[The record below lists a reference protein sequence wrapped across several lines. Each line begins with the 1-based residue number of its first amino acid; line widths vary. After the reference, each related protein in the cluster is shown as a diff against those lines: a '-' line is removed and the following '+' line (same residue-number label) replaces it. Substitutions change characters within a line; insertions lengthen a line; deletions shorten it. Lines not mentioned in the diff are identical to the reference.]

1 MMDGDGRAST
11 DPPSGLQTQTANDDD
26 TVVPPPPRR
35 EKDETS
41 NEKTNEKTLKFRFPP
56 MTADDLIAPSVI
68 HARWMCIL
76 QEEFGEAV
84 QFFDNKNQ
92 IIPRIDPIRMEQQ
105 LSKAQ
110 FLWHAQ
116 APKHGPTPP
125 PQPRSADRR
134 FTRYMIH
141 RMRTSCSLSEIKA
154 NPKVR
159 ALLKEHN
166 FYVNEHRWNETEWDT
181 MQLGFFF
188 GIDPSFYS
196 VDQATARITA
206 DIQKAM
212 AGKKTPKFK
221 LVFTSPKVTHGK
233 KSYSTKAYAIES
245 QRATSQEMIAILK
258 STFKNTGEFVP
269 YLMRRKHPEA
279 FLKLVRAQ
287 TQVLAKNRTIHLNYV
302 GSEAM
307 YYMSDHIT
315 AVEGVKAL
323 LPTKHSDMGQYK
335 VSVTEKDF
343 QRIRAHLQKYIQ
355 PWYDQF
361 VEPDARNPESMFP
374 GPPMVAPIEADDYSE
389 NEDSYMTVS
398 VNTALSLVT
407 VLSDDTIPEEAGIP
421 KTVTQTRNWAE
432 VASDSS
438 QISRA
443 TEATAQKACDPKTS
457 DLISA
462 LSTSQAQVDLLKEQ
476 VAELRA
482 EREETAKTIAEAVK
496 KQVEQILA
504 AKTPTTG
511 EDHITGQQFTLFV
524 QTQDR
529 KFDALTSMFTQMMA
543 AQQQFYKA
551 AVPHQ
556 QTATTYPG
564 TSPTLENKGP
574 SLGKRNATDDLEVVH
589 DPDRM
594 EIDDEETSR
603 KRSDYRATPQKA
615 SPPADLQR
623 PETPIEPRQLL
634 ESPSPC
640 KVPLPESPTIQ
651 HPPDTATT
659 PESSEDEAETKTQAS
674 HKVNKHTKY
683 QQQSMSRYLSDNP
696 SSNITHPPRITRVNS
711 DVAENDNQ
719 SSLSEA
725 EDDPLMQGSG
735 SESEPPTTPI
745 SHNRRKGSTRKK
757 S

>member
-1 MMDGDGRAST
+1 MMDGTSRAST
-11 DPPSGLQTQTANDDD
+11 DTPSGLQTQIANDDD
-26 TVVPPPPRR
+26 TVVPPPPCK
-35 EKDETS
+35 ENDKTS
-41 NEKTNEKTLKFRFPP
+41 SDKTSEKTLKFRFPP

-92 IIPRIDPIRMEQQ
+92 ILPRLDPIRMEQQ
-105 LSKAQ
+105 LGKAQ
-110 FLWHAQ
+110 FLWHSQ
-116 APKHGPTPP
+116 SPKHGPTPP
-125 PQPRSADRR
+125 PQPRSTDRR
-134 FTRYMIH
+134 FTRYMLH

-181 MQLGFFF
+181 MQLGFLF

-196 VDQATARITA
+196 VDQATAKITA
-206 DIQKAM
+206 EIQKAT
-212 AGKKTPKFK
+212 AGKKFPKFK
-221 LVFTSPKVTHGK
+221 LVFTSPKVTNGK
-233 KSYSTKAYAIES
+233 KSYNTKAYAIES

-258 STFKNTGEFVP
+258 STFKSTGEFVP
-269 YLMRRKHPEA
+269 YQMRRKHPDA

-323 LPTKHSDMGQYK
+323 LPTKRIELGQYK
-335 VSVTEKDF
+335 VSVIEKDF
-343 QRIRAHLQKYIQ
+343 QRIRAHLQKYLK

-374 GPPMVAPIEADDYSE
+374 GPPMVASIEADDYSE
-389 NEDSYMTVS
+389 NEESYMTVS
-398 VNTALSLVT
+398 VKTALSLVT

-421 KTVTQTRNWAE
+421 KTVTQQPRNWAD

-438 QISRA
+438 QTSRA
-443 TEATAQKACDPKTS
+443 TELTTQKECDPKTS

-496 KQVEQILA
+496 QQVEQILA

-511 EDHITGQQFTLFV
+511 EDHITGHQFTLFV

-529 KFDALTSMFTQMMA
+529 KIDALTSMFTQMMA
-543 AQQQFYKA
+543 AQHSNDGS
-551 AVPHQ
+551 P
-556 QTATTYPG
+556 ATI
-564 TSPTLENKGP
+564 L
-574 SLGKRNATDDLEVVH
+574 
-589 DPDRM
+589 
-594 EIDDEETSR
+594 
-603 KRSDYRATPQKA
+603 
-615 SPPADLQR
+615 
-623 PETPIEPRQLL
+623 
-634 ESPSPC
+634 
-640 KVPLPESPTIQ
+640 
-651 HPPDTATT
+651 
-659 PESSEDEAETKTQAS
+659 
-674 HKVNKHTKY
+674 
-683 QQQSMSRYLSDNP
+683 
-696 SSNITHPPRITRVNS
+696 
-711 DVAENDNQ
+711 
-719 SSLSEA
+719 
-725 EDDPLMQGSG
+725 SG
-735 SESEPPTTPI
+735 SSTLSTNGNYAPRHITCTGEQRTVA
-745 SHNRRKGSTRKK
+745 RKTNCDR
-757 S
+757 